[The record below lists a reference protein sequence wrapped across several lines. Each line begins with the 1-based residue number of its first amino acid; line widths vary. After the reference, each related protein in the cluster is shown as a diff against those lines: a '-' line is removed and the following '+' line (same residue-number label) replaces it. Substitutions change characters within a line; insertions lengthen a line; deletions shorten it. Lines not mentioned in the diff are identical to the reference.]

1 MNKAEL
7 RPFVFEALRRNAQ
20 THFNALESDIKRLTP
35 DYDRGDALKLQE
47 LLWELLQQGVLAPGK
62 NSLNLHL
69 PFFHVTAYGVRCL
82 EEETLLL
89 HDPDD
94 YLRRFEQ
101 AVEGPNDEIVS
112 NYLRESV
119 LCFLTGR
126 YFAAMALLG
135 TASERCAD
143 LLTEAYLSSL
153 TDARKKTA
161 FKRKA
166 RLSGRRLKPRLEAL
180 KQNLLRVSLPAGLSE
195 NLDLLLDGFYALIH
209 YTRDASGDPL
219 VFSPDR
225 ETTRAHLLLFPQYC
239 KRTCAL
245 IRYLKKGSP

>member
-1 MNKAEL
+1 MDKAEL
-7 RPFVFEALRRNAQ
+7 RSFVFEALRRNAQ
-20 THFNALESDIKRLTP
+20 THFNAIESDIKRLTP
-35 DYDRGDALKLQE
+35 DYARGDALKLQE
-47 LLWELLQQGVLAPGK
+47 ILWELLQQGVLAPGK

-89 HDPDD
+89 HDPGD
-94 YLRRFEQ
+94 YLCRFEQ
-101 AVEGPNDEIVS
+101 VVEGPIDEVVLS
-112 NYLRESV
+112 YLQESV
-119 LCFLTGR
+119 FCFLASR
-126 YFAAMALLG
+126 YFAAMTLLG
-135 TASERCAD
+135 TASEHCVD
-143 LLTEAYLSSL
+143 LLSAAYLDSL

-180 KQNLLRVSLPAGLSE
+180 KQDFLRASLPVGLSE
-195 NLDLLLDGFYALIH
+195 NLDLLLDGLYALIY
-209 YTRDASGDPL
+209 YTRDAAGDAR

-239 KRTCAL
+239 KRTYAL
-245 IRYLKKGSP
+245 IRHFKGGSP